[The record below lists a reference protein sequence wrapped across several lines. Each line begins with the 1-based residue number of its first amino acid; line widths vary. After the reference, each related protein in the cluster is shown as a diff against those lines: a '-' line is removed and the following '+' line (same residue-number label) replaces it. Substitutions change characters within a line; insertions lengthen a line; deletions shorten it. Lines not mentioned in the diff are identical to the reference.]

1 MVETLSSLTKGRQTT
16 ATTRKMPMTRNERAS
31 AFCMA
36 MRLGTSSPSTREK
49 YEVISVMSTMLTPD
63 TIDT

>member
-1 MVETLSSLTKGRQTT
+1 
-16 ATTRKMPMTRNERAS
+16 MPMTRNERAS